1 MERFSAITKDSGV
14 VLRPWLQAFAW
25 RTKSYSPKYIEVQV
39 SASNKKGGI
48 GFLFWNAN
56 NNYSKPY
63 EAMPTMRSAK
73 LIRGDELPGRSTIA
87 SGESSGSATNV
98 KLVSAPA
105 H

>member
-1 MERFSAITKDSGV
+1 MERFQLITKDTRV

-25 RTKSYSPKYIEVQV
+25 RTRTYSPKYIQVQV
-39 SASNKKGGI
+39 ETSNKKGGI

-63 EAMPTMRSAK
+63 EAMPTMRAAK
-73 LIRGDELPGRSTIA
+73 LFRGDEVPGSA
-87 SGESSGSATNV
+87 SGVNQDSTGGPV

-105 H
+105 R